1 VVEGSAREAGTGS
14 SGSTGQSIRDLIE
27 RTFVLG
33 IGAAALTKDRVQEV
47 VEEFVHRGQLSSEEG
62 KDMVDRLLVR
72 SKDEARSVLKRA
84 DSSLQGAY
92 RDMGLVTKREWE
104 DIDFRIRQLEHRVHL
119 LESEADSSTQAGEDP
134 ADGSAV

>member
-1 VVEGSAREAGTGS
+1 M
-14 SGSTGQSIRDLIE
+14 
-27 RTFVLG
+27 G